1 MSDLPVLT
9 TKAQMK
15 TWSRGE
21 RGAGRRVGFVPTM
34 GALHEGHLSLIRSA
48 RSECGAVA
56 VSVFVNPTQFG
67 PSEDLDRYPRTLHKD
82 CAAASAAGAG
92 AVFAPGV
99 DEMYPAGA
107 ETFVMQ
113 EMLTSVLCGASRPT
127 HFRGVLTVVAK
138 LLNVVAPDTMYMGQK
153 DFQQTVVVRRMVA
166 DLDFPVE
173 VRVCPTVRE
182 ADGLAM
188 SSRNRYLSS
197 EERRKALCLI
207 DALRACR
214 ARFVAGE
221 RDGAALRDAMVSRI
235 AQEPAARLDYAEVVD
250 PQRLVSANPA
260 GPDSVAVVAVF
271 IGGTRLIDNL
281 RLGDST

>member
-1 MSDLPVLT
+1 
-9 TKAQMK
+9 
-15 TWSRGE
+15 
-21 RGAGRRVGFVPTM
+21 
-34 GALHEGHLSLIRSA
+34 
-48 RSECGAVA
+48 
-56 VSVFVNPTQFG
+56 
-67 PSEDLDRYPRTLHKD
+67 
-82 CAAASAAGAG
+82 
-92 AVFAPGV
+92 
-99 DEMYPAGA
+99 
-107 ETFVMQ
+107 
-113 EMLTSVLCGASRPT
+113 
-127 HFRGVLTVVAK
+127 
-138 LLNVVAPDTMYMGQK
+138 MYMGQK